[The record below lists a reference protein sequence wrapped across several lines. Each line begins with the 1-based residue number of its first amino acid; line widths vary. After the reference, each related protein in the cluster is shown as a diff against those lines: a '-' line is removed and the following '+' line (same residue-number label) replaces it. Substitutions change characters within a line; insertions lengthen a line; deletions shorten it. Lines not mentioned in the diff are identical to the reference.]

1 MNQLSKAS
9 RGLVRNVRTK
19 QTNIFWT
26 TSSSTQ
32 TARSVVNFTCARMR
46 TGRTKTNRPKVKMLN
61 MTERRMAFYARI
73 LSIDG
78 ELTLNEEDAKEWRR
92 DLPDA
97 IEAQHRL
104 IDRGALPVVMS
115 LENVRTLKRR
125 LGKTFD

>member
-1 MNQLSKAS
+1 M
-9 RGLVRNVRTK
+9 RNVRTK

-26 TSSSTQ
+26 TLSSTQ

-46 TGRTKTNRPKVKMLN
+46 TRRSKTNTNLPKVKMLN
-61 MTERRMAFYARI
+61 MTEKRMAFYAR
-73 LSIDG
+73 LLNTRG

>member
-1 MNQLSKAS
+1 MSRLSKAS
-9 RGLVRNVRTK
+9 RDLVRNVRTK

-26 TSSSTQ
+26 TLSSTQ
-32 TARSVVNFTCARMR
+32 TARNVVNFTCDRMHTRR
-46 TGRTKTNRPKVKMLN
+46 TRTNRPKVKMLN
-61 MTERRMAFYARI
+61 MTERRMAFYAR
-73 LSIDG
+73 LLNTRG